1 MAKSK
6 KWISNKIRLLV
17 QEGKPQQ
24 QAVAIA
30 HSMAG
35 KKRRKKKA
43 K

>member
-6 KWISNKIRLLV
+6 KWISAKISMLV
-17 QEGKPQQ
+17 REGKPQT

-35 KKRRKKKA
+35 KTRKKKKA